1 MFKRSLFIMGKRGFN
16 PYDKSFRSVSVKHS
30 RGSGMC
36 SCRKSNIDDEI
47 SSLIKCLS
55 SSFSAASRVQGTK
68 KKTKSK
74 ITRPSSKGKGLKF
87 VR

>member
-36 SCRKSNIDDEI
+36 SCQKSNIDDEI

-55 SSFSAASRVQGTK
+55 SSFSAK

-74 ITRPSSKGKGLKF
+74 ITHPSSKGKGLKF